1 MHNGPHSWVA
11 APAAPGAAAP
21 TPPTSVSVA
30 TAVSTFLLIDS
41 TWVDDEVMT
50 DLLSEDLTGCGRYG
64 TKPVRLVCP
73 SRPCGPWS
81 LPGVVVASPPGA
93 GHDGHVTRVVE
104 HVRGRGRLVRR
115 GPQVDAAI
123 IAMSI
128 SLRTMKITGWAN
140 RRAQPRRH
148 GVRLDDGHRASPL
161 RSA

>member
-1 MHNGPHSWVA
+1 MSSDGSNRLARFRPTGWPTLAPPPPRTASTKLGWSWVPSSLLKTEMQKEPHSWVA
-11 APAAPGAAAP
+11 APAAPGTAAP

-81 LPGVVVASPPGA
+81 FPGLVVAHHPA
-93 GHDGHVTRVVE
+93 LATTVA
-104 HVRGRGRLVRR
+104 RLASSSTS
-115 GPQVDAAI
+115 AAVGG
-123 IAMSI
+123 
-128 SLRTMKITGWAN
+128 LF
-140 RRAQPRRH
+140 
-148 GVRLDDGHRASPL
+148 
-161 RSA
+161 